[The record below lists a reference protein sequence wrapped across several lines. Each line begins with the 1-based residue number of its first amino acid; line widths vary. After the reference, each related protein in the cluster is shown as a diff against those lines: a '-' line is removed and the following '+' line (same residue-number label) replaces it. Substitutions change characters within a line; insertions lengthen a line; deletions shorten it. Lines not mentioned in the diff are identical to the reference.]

1 MGRVAK
7 RCWWIILLPA
17 MAIVCSAESVL
28 LPIEETKWAPTR
40 FPEAGQSEL
49 SNESAA
55 QMRMEPDSPY
65 GPCLVVGP
73 WYAGQWGLRYQ
84 YHQRFPM
91 TTGTI
96 RGWYKTDKILPFQAE
111 VVISFYA
118 GDRRIAKTRF
128 DLEPSPAWRRFEVAV
143 RVSPAGADSLSPGF
157 GLGEKTDG
165 KIWFAELSVDSIV
178 APLAAESRPTLV
190 SRFRPFL
197 TFAESKT
204 FRLEKDKDVWWLI
217 SPDGQPFY
225 SVAVV
230 GPSLPQTDSIP
241 QGLDAAEQIRDWGFN
256 SLAGWTNPEP
266 WAKVNDTLVAQGK
279 LALPIFVVL
288 ESRSIPG
295 EFDWL
300 TTGGDPSP
308 EGHGFPD
315 PFDRRFAAAYLAA
328 VKKAYSVLGDKPWFV
343 AWFADNEL
351 SHDRLYRRV
360 WSRACSEAFVQS
372 LQVRYQSIARLNET
386 WKSNYISF
394 TDLSLHK
401 PVPSV
406 PNDSRMS
413 DYLAF
418 ERKIIQQYVETTIR
432 CIRAV
437 DPDRPI
443 FSNRFMAS
451 DIGAYARLL
460 DLYKPYDGIGVN
472 LYPAN
477 RREGLSGGE
486 AAFLKM
492 FYDLTGKP
500 ILIGEWSV
508 PALDS
513 GLYDPVQPQG
523 LDWSWNEAVI
533 DQSRRAMQAR
543 RLSLDFYNL
552 PFVVG
557 AHWFTWQDIDTPDR
571 RANRGLMRIDGKP
584 WEVLVGQLRQAHAAI
599 LNR

>member
-1 MGRVAK
+1 MDTKGF
-7 RCWWIILLPA
+7 CWGVVLTVLAVSVCEGESLP
-17 MAIVCSAESVL
+17 
-28 LPIEETKWAPTR
+28 LPINGTKWTQTV
-40 FPEAGQSEL
+40 FPDAGQSEL
-49 SNESAA
+49 PGEPAA
-55 QMRMEPDSPY
+55 RMMIEPDSPY

-73 WYAGQWGLRYQ
+73 WYVGQWGLRYQ
-84 YHQRFPM
+84 FYQRLPM

-111 VVISFYA
+111 VVVSFYA

-143 RVSPAGADSLSPGF
+143 RVPPSGTDSLSPGF
-157 GLGEKTDG
+157 GLGEKTGG
-165 KIWFAELSVDSIV
+165 KIWFADLSMDSTV
-178 APLAAESRPTLV
+178 APLPTEPKPALL

-197 TFAESKT
+197 SFPESKT
-204 FRLEKDKDVWWLI
+204 FRLQKDKDVWWLI

-225 SVAVV
+225 SVAAV
-230 GPSLPQTDSIP
+230 GPSLPQADPIP
-241 QGLDAAEQIRDWGFN
+241 EGLEAVQRIRDWGFN
-256 SLAGWTNPEP
+256 SLAGWTNPER
-266 WAKVNDTLVAQGK
+266 WAKVNDVLVAQGQ
-279 LALPIFVVL
+279 LALPMFAVI
-288 ESRSIPG
+288 ESNTIKS

-300 TTGGDPSP
+300 TDGSDPGP
-308 EGHGFPD
+308 EGHRFPD
-315 PFDRRFAAAYLAA
+315 PFDPRFESAYSAA
-328 VKKAYSVLGDKPWFV
+328 VKKVYAVLGGKPWFV

-360 WSRACSEAFVQS
+360 WSRACSETFVQS
-372 LQVRYQSIARLNET
+372 LQVRYQNISRLNDA
-386 WKSNYISF
+386 WKSDYISF
-394 TDLSLHK
+394 TDLSLQK
-401 PVPSV
+401 PLPSAT
-406 PNDSRMS
+406 DDTQMR

-418 ERKIIQQYVETTIR
+418 ERKIVQQYIETTLR
-432 CIRAV
+432 CIRV
-437 DPDRPI
+437 IDPDRPI

-477 RREGLSGGE
+477 RGEGLSAGE
-486 AAFLKM
+486 TAFLKM

-508 PALDS
+508 PAVDS
-513 GLYDPVQPQG
+513 GLYDPAQPQG

-557 AHWFTWQDIDTPDR
+557 AHWFTWQDIDTPER

-584 WEVLVGQLRQAHAAI
+584 WEKLTEQFRQVHASI